1 MLTAQVQPTAAG
13 FTGWDW
19 AVIAAYLL
27 LTTLVGARLAGKQ
40 ATIRDFFLGG
50 RKLPWWAICGSI
62 IATEISAVTFIA
74 VPALSFAEGGNL
86 TYLQFGIGAI
96 LARLII
102 GFYFVPRYYEKSIHS
117 PYDYMGRQ
125 LGPRVKTITT
135 LLFFVGAI
143 LGQGAR
149 VFVTAFVL
157 SWITSFSLTSSIWVI
172 GLFSIGWTLLG
183 GMTTVIW
190 TDVIQFCVLLL
201 GALVALIYAIGAVPG
216 GVSEVVAI
224 AQQADPPKFGVFNT
238 SPDLS
243 IGFTIWVGLLAMPFL
258 NLAALGVDQVM
269 AQRLFCC
276 KNAKQARL
284 AIIWSSAGQL
294 MALLM
299 LVVGIALYAYFQHRP
314 PDPNEASALAEKTTY
329 VLPIFIVREIP
340 IGIRGLIVAAVFAA
354 AISSLDSA
362 LAALSQTTVSAFKSH
377 VRAGARVLGVPLRWI
392 NSDIRLSK
400 VLVVFWGLAL
410 CGMATACIVVE
421 RMYDSAI
428 DLALGLTTYTYGA
441 LLGVFLL
448 AFLPVRR
455 TDAGLPWAVPMAM
468 LAVFGLS
475 VHVESIPIDW
485 LGWGF
490 NWADWFVGL
499 GAAVILT
506 LGLLAF
512 RRDPLSMVIVTAGV
526 LAIALLHVFRVGVG
540 PAGEAVFP
548 SPYWGFPV
556 GTLLTFAVGY
566 GLGKPKRQSR

>member
-1 MLTAQVQPTAAG
+1 MLTAEVQSTAAR
-13 FTGWDW
+13 FTEWDW
-19 AVIAAYLL
+19 AIVAAYLL

-86 TYLQFGIGAI
+86 TYLQLGIGAI

-117 PYDYMGRQ
+117 PYDYMGQR
-125 LGPRVKTITT
+125 LGPQVKTLTT

-157 SWITSFSLTSSIWVI
+157 SWITSFSLTSSIWLI

-190 TDVIQFCVLLL
+190 TDVIQFGVLLL
-201 GALVALIYAIGAVPG
+201 GAWVALICAISAVPG
-216 GVSEVVAI
+216 GMGEVVAL
-224 AQQADPPKFGVFNT
+224 AQQADPSKFALFDT
-238 SPDLS
+238 SMDLS
-243 IGFTIWVGLLAMPFL
+243 IGFTLWVGLLAMPFL
-258 NLAALGVDQVM
+258 NLAAFGVDQVM
-269 AQRLFCC
+269 AQRMFCC

-284 AIIWSSAGQL
+284 AIICSSAGQL

-299 LVVGIALYAYFQHRP
+299 LLVGIALYAYFQHKP
-314 PDPNEASALAEKTTY
+314 LNAEEAMRMADKTTY

-340 IGIRGLIVAAVFAA
+340 VGVRALIVAAVFAA

-362 LAALSQTTVSAFKSH
+362 LAALSQTTVSAFKQH
-377 VRAGARVLGVPLRWI
+377 LRAGVRRLGVRLPWI
-392 NSDIRLSK
+392 KSDIGLSK
-400 VLVVFWGLAL
+400 VMVVFWGIVL
-410 CGMATACIVVE
+410 CGMATACIVIE
-421 RMYDSAI
+421 REYASAI
-428 DLALGLTTYTYGA
+428 ELALGLTSYTYGA
-441 LLGVFLL
+441 LLGIFLL
-448 AFLPVRR
+448 AFLPGRL

-475 VHVESIPIDW
+475 VHVDSIYFEW

-490 NWADWFVGL
+490 NWADWLVGL
-499 GAAVILT
+499 GAAAILV
-506 LGLLAF
+506 LGLLRF
-512 RRDPLSMVIVTAGV
+512 RSDPSSLVIVTAGA
-526 LAIALLHVFRVGVG
+526 LSIALLHVYRVRTEPGG
-540 PAGEAVFP
+540 AAVFP
-548 SPYWGFPV
+548 SPFWGFPV
-556 GTLLTFAVGY
+556 GTLITFAVGY
-566 GLGKPKRQSR
+566 GLGNRKRRSP